1 MSQQVTSAKR
11 DGFTSRFG
19 IIAAAAGS
27 AVGLGNIWKFP
38 YIVGENGGSAFIL
51 VYLIS
56 ILLVGMP
63 VLLAEF
69 LIGRRGQANAVRSF
83 KNIKPNS
90 KWFSIGWIGIVAAFM
105 ILGFY
110 TVIAGYTIHYFILT
124 ITNSFTGMSSAEI
137 SNTFNEFQTSSTL
150 PIIYT
155 VIFILISL
163 GILFGGIKDG
173 IEKYSKI
180 LMPGLVGIIVL
191 LVIRAITLPGATEG
205 IEFLLKPNFNE
216 LSMPAVLDALGHSFF
231 SLSVGMGT
239 MLTYGSYISKK
250 ENLTTTTVSIAAADT
265 VIALLAGLA
274 IFPAVFAFG
283 IDPTAG
289 PGLVFITLPNVFLQM
304 TGGTIFGALF
314 FFLLFIAAL
323 TSVVSIFE
331 VIIAYITEEL
341 SVTRPKA
348 MTLTTLAVVFISILC
363 AFSNTPDSSLTFFGT
378 TLFDWMDKLSANI
391 LLPIG
396 GLLIMIFI
404 GFIMKREDVE
414 DELKQGCPSIKNSM
428 IYLTIT
434 KYVAP
439 IAIAI
444 VFLYG
449 LGIINF

>member
-1 MSQQVTSAKR
+1 MSQQATTAKR
-11 DGFTSRFG
+11 DGFSSRFG

-51 VYLIS
+51 VYLLS
-56 ILLVGMP
+56 ILAVGVP

-69 LIGRRGQANAVRSF
+69 IIGRRGQANAVRSF
-83 KNIKPNS
+83 KKIAPNT
-90 KWFSIGWIGIVAAFM
+90 KWSGIGWMGIVAAFM

-124 ITNSFTGMSSAEI
+124 VTNSFAGMSSAQI
-137 SNTFNEFQTSSTL
+137 ADTFNNFASSTR

-155 VIFILISL
+155 VIFIILSL

-173 IEKYSKI
+173 IEKYTKV
-180 LMPGLVGIIVL
+180 LMPGLVGIIAL
-191 LVIRAITLPGATEG
+191 LVIRAITLPGAEEG
-205 IEFLLKPNFNE
+205 IQFLLKPDFSE
-216 LSMPAVLDALGHSFF
+216 LSMKAVLDALGHSFF

-250 ENLTTTTVSIAAADT
+250 ESLTSITFSIAAADT
-265 VIALLAGLA
+265 IIALLAGLA

-283 IDPTAG
+283 IDPTSG

-304 TGGTIFGALF
+304 PGGIIFGALF
-314 FFLLFIAAL
+314 FLLLFIAAL

-341 SVTRPKA
+341 KVNRHKA
-348 MTLTTLAVVFISILC
+348 MGLTTLAVIVIATFC
-363 AFSNTPDSSLTFFGT
+363 ALSQTPDTSLIFNGHN
-378 TLFDWMDKLSANI
+378 LFDWMDLLSANV

-396 GLLIMIFI
+396 GLLMMIFL
-404 GFIMKREDVE
+404 GFIMKRSDLE
-414 DELKQGCPSIKNSM
+414 DELQHGSKSIKGTM
-428 IYLTIT
+428 AYITIT
-434 KYVAP
+434 KFIAP
-439 IAIAI
+439 VAIAI
-444 VFLYG
+444 VFST
-449 LGIINF
+449 GIQALFS

>member
-1 MSQQVTSAKR
+1 MSQQITPAKR
-11 DGFTSRFG
+11 DGFSSRFG

-83 KNIKPNS
+83 KKIAPNT
-90 KWFSIGWIGIVAAFM
+90 KWFSIGWMGIIAAFM

-110 TVIAGYTIHYFILT
+110 TVIAGYTIHYFLLT
-124 ITNSFTGMSSAEI
+124 VTNAFAGMSSTEI
-137 SNTFNEFQTSSTL
+137 SNTFNTFQSSSTL

-163 GILFGGIKDG
+163 AILFGGVKDG

-180 LMPGLVGIIVL
+180 LMPGLIGIIVL
-191 LVIRAITLPGATEG
+191 LVIRAVTLPGASEG
-205 IEFLLKPNFNE
+205 IEFLLKPDFSE

-250 ENLTTTTVSIAAADT
+250 ENLTSTTASIAAADT
-265 VIALLAGLA
+265 FIALLAGLA

-304 TGGTIFGALF
+304 PGGTIFGALF

-331 VIIAYITEEL
+331 VIIAYVTEEL
-341 SVTRPKA
+341 KLTRPKA
-348 MTLTTLAVVFISILC
+348 MTLTAITIIFVAILC
-363 AFSNTPDSSLTFFGT
+363 ALSNTPESMFVINGT
-378 TLFDWMDKLSANI
+378 SLFDWMDKISANI

-396 GLLIMIFI
+396 GLLIMLFI

-414 DELKQGCPSIKNSM
+414 DELKQGSTSIKNTM
-428 IYLTIT
+428 LYLTIT

>member
-1 MSQQVTSAKR
+1 MSQQATSAKR
-11 DGFTSRFG
+11 DGFSSRFG

-56 ILLVGMP
+56 ILAVGLP

-69 LIGRRGQANAVRSF
+69 IIGRRGQANAVRSF
-83 KNIKPNS
+83 KTIAPNT
-90 KWFSIGWIGIVAAFM
+90 KWSGIGWMGIIAAFM

-124 ITNSFTGMSSAEI
+124 ITNAFSGMSSAEI
-137 SNTFNEFQTSSTL
+137 AQTFSDFSSGSTQ
-150 PIIYT
+150 IIYT
-155 VIFILISL
+155 IIFIILSL
-163 GILFGGIKDG
+163 AILFGGVKDG

-180 LMPGLVGIIVL
+180 LMPGLVGIILL
-191 LVIRAITLPGATEG
+191 LVIRAVTLPGAGEG
-205 IEFLLKPNFNE
+205 IEFLLKPDFSQ
-216 LSMPAVLDALGHSFF
+216 LSMNAVLDALGHSFF

-239 MLTYGSYISKK
+239 MLTYGSYIGKK
-250 ENLTTTTVSIAAADT
+250 ENLTSTAFSIGAADT
-265 VIALLAGLA
+265 IIALLAGLA

-304 TGGTIFGALF
+304 PGGAIFGALF

-331 VIIAYITEEL
+331 VIIAYVTEEL
-341 SVTRPKA
+341 KLNRQKA
-348 MTLTTLAVVFISILC
+348 MALTTVAVVIIATVC
-363 AFSNTPDSSLTFFGT
+363 ALSQMPNSSLVFNGH
-378 TLFDWMDKLSANI
+378 TLFDWMDLLSANV

-396 GLLIMIFI
+396 GFLIMIFL
-404 GFIMKREDVE
+404 GFIMKTSDLE
-414 DELKQGCPSIKNSM
+414 DELKQGSKSIKNTM
-428 IYLTIT
+428 AYITIT
-434 KYVAP
+434 KFVAP
-439 IAIAI
+439 VAIAI
-444 VFLYG
+444 VFLT
-449 LGIINF
+449 GIQALFN

>member
-1 MSQQVTSAKR
+1 MSKELSSTKR
-11 DGFTSRFG
+11 DGFSSRFG

-51 VYLIS
+51 VYLIA

-69 LIGRRGQANAVRSF
+69 IVGRRGQANAVRSF
-83 KNIKPNS
+83 KKIAPKTP
-90 KWFSIGWIGIVAAFM
+90 WFGIGWMGIVAAFM

-124 ITNSFTGMSSAEI
+124 VTNAFAGMSSDQIA
-137 SNTFNEFQTSSTL
+137 NTYQTFSTSTVA
-150 PIIYT
+150 PIVYT
-155 VIFILISL
+155 IIFILLSL
-163 GILFGGIKDG
+163 AILFGGVKDG

-191 LVIRAITLPGATEG
+191 LVIRAVTLPGASEG

-239 MLTYGSYISKK
+239 MLTYGSYINKK
-250 ENLTTTTVSIAAADT
+250 ENLATTTASIAIADT

-304 TGGTIFGALF
+304 PGGTIFGALF
-314 FFLLFIAAL
+314 FFLLFIAGL

-331 VIIAYITEEL
+331 VIIAYVTEEL
-341 SVTRPKA
+341 KLSRHKA
-348 MTLTTLAVVFISILC
+348 MGLTAITVIFISILC
-363 AFSNTPDSSLTFFGT
+363 ALSNTPDSSFIFGGKS
-378 TLFDWMDKLSANI
+378 LFDWMDVLTANV

-396 GLLIMIFI
+396 GLLIMIFL
-404 GFIMKREDVE
+404 GFVFKRDQLE
-414 DELKQGCPSIKNSM
+414 DELKQGAKSIKTTM
-428 IYLTIT
+428 AYITIT

-439 IAIAI
+439 VAIAI

>member
-1 MSQQVTSAKR
+1 MSQQATTVKR
-11 DGFTSRFG
+11 DGFSSRFG

-51 VYLIS
+51 VYLLS
-56 ILLVGMP
+56 ILAVGIP

-69 LIGRRGQANAVRSF
+69 IIGRRGQANAVRSF
-83 KNIKPNS
+83 KKIAPNT
-90 KWFSIGWIGIVAAFM
+90 KWSGIGWMGIVAAFM

-124 ITNSFTGMSSAEI
+124 VTNSFAGMSSAQI
-137 SNTFNEFQTSSTL
+137 ADTFNNFASSTR

-155 VIFILISL
+155 VIFIILSL

-173 IEKYSKI
+173 IEKYTKV
-180 LMPGLVGIIVL
+180 LMPGLVGIIAL
-191 LVIRAITLPGATEG
+191 LVIRAITLPGAEEG
-205 IEFLLKPNFNE
+205 IQFLLKPDFSE
-216 LSMPAVLDALGHSFF
+216 LSMKAVLDALGHSFF

-250 ENLTTTTVSIAAADT
+250 ESLTSITFSIAAADT
-265 VIALLAGLA
+265 IIALLAGLA

-283 IDPTAG
+283 IDPTSG

-304 TGGTIFGALF
+304 PGGIIFGALF
-314 FFLLFIAAL
+314 FLLLFIAAL

-341 SVTRPKA
+341 KVNRHKA
-348 MTLTTLAVVFISILC
+348 MGLTTLAVIVIATFC
-363 AFSNTPDSSLTFFGT
+363 ALSQTPDTSLIFNGHN
-378 TLFDWMDKLSANI
+378 LFDWMDLLSANV

-396 GLLIMIFI
+396 GLLIMIFL
-404 GFIMKREDVE
+404 GFIMKRSDLE
-414 DELKQGCPSIKNSM
+414 DELQHGSKSIKGTM
-428 IYLTIT
+428 AYITIT
-434 KYVAP
+434 KFVAP
-439 IAIAI
+439 VAIAI
-444 VFLYG
+444 VFLT
-449 LGIINF
+449 GIQALFS

>member
-1 MSQQVTSAKR
+1 MSQQATSAKR
-11 DGFTSRFG
+11 DGFSSRFG

-56 ILLVGMP
+56 ILAVGLP

-69 LIGRRGQANAVRSF
+69 IIGRRGQANAVRSF
-83 KNIKPNS
+83 KTIAPNT
-90 KWFSIGWIGIVAAFM
+90 KWSGIGWMGIIAAFM

-124 ITNSFTGMSSAEI
+124 ITNAFSGMSSAEI
-137 SNTFNEFQTSSTL
+137 AQTFSDFSSGSTQ
-150 PIIYT
+150 IIYT
-155 VIFILISL
+155 IIFIILSL
-163 GILFGGIKDG
+163 AILFGGVKDG

-180 LMPGLVGIIVL
+180 LMPGLVGIILL
-191 LVIRAITLPGATEG
+191 LVIRAVTLPGAGEG
-205 IEFLLKPNFNE
+205 IEFLLKPDFSQ
-216 LSMPAVLDALGHSFF
+216 LSMNAVLDALGHSFF

-239 MLTYGSYISKK
+239 MLTYGSYIGKK
-250 ENLTTTTVSIAAADT
+250 ENLTSTAFSIGAADT
-265 VIALLAGLA
+265 IIALLAGLA

-304 TGGTIFGALF
+304 PGGAIFGALF

-331 VIIAYITEEL
+331 VIIAYVTEEL
-341 SVTRPKA
+341 KVNRQKA
-348 MTLTTLAVVFISILC
+348 MALTTVAVVIIATVC
-363 AFSNTPDSSLTFFGT
+363 ALSQTPNSSLVFNGH
-378 TLFDWMDKLSANI
+378 TLFDWMDLLSANV

-396 GLLIMIFI
+396 GFLIMIFL
-404 GFIMKREDVE
+404 GFIMKKSHLE
-414 DELKQGCPSIKNSM
+414 DELKQGSKSIKNTM
-428 IYLTIT
+428 AYITIT
-434 KYVAP
+434 KFVAP
-439 IAIAI
+439 VAIAI
-444 VFLYG
+444 VFLT
-449 LGIINF
+449 GIQALFN

>member
-1 MSQQVTSAKR
+1 MSQQATSAKS
-11 DGFTSRFG
+11 DGFSSRFG

-56 ILLVGMP
+56 ILAVGIP

-69 LIGRRGQANAVRSF
+69 IIGRRGQANAVRSF
-83 KNIKPNS
+83 KKIAPNTKS
-90 KWFSIGWIGIVAAFM
+90 SAIGWMGIISAFM

-124 ITNSFTGMSSAEI
+124 VTNSFAGMSAAQI
-137 SNTFNEFQTSSTL
+137 TDTFNNFSSSST

-155 VIFILISL
+155 VIFIILSL
-163 GILFGGIKDG
+163 AILFGGIKDG
-173 IEKYSKI
+173 IEKYTKI
-180 LMPGLVGIIVL
+180 LMPGLVGIIAL
-191 LVIRAITLPGATEG
+191 LVIRAITLPGAGEG
-205 IEFLLKPNFNE
+205 IQFLLKPDFSE
-216 LSMPAVLDALGHSFF
+216 LSMKPILDALGHSLF

-250 ENLTTTTVSIAAADT
+250 ENLTSVTFSIAAADT
-265 VIALLAGLA
+265 MIALLAGLA

-304 TGGTIFGALF
+304 PGGVIFGALF
-314 FFLLFIAAL
+314 FLLLFIAAL

-331 VIIAYITEEL
+331 VIIAYVTEEL
-341 SVTRPKA
+341 KVNRRKA
-348 MTLTTLAVVFISILC
+348 MGLTTLAVIVISTFC
-363 AFSNTPDSSLTFFGT
+363 ALSQTPDSALVFNGH
-378 TLFDWMDKLSANI
+378 TLFDWMDLLSANV

-396 GLLIMIFI
+396 GLLIMIFV
-404 GFIMKREDVE
+404 GYIMKKSHIE
-414 DELKQGCPSIKNSM
+414 DELQQGSKSIKNTM
-428 IYLTIT
+428 AYIT
-434 KYVAP
+434 VTKFVAP
-439 IAIAI
+439 VAIAI
-444 VFLYG
+444 VFLT
-449 LGIINF
+449 GIQALFS

>member
-110 TVIAGYTIHYFILT
+110 TVNAGYTIHYFILT

-449 LGIINF
+449 LGIINL

>member
-1 MSQQVTSAKR
+1 MSQQATTVKR
-11 DGFTSRFG
+11 DGFSSRFG

-51 VYLIS
+51 VYLLS
-56 ILLVGMP
+56 ILAVGIP

-69 LIGRRGQANAVRSF
+69 IIGRRGQANAVRSF
-83 KNIKPNS
+83 KKIAPNT
-90 KWFSIGWIGIVAAFM
+90 KWSGIGWMGIVAAFM

-124 ITNSFTGMSSAEI
+124 VTNSFAGMSSAQI
-137 SNTFNEFQTSSTL
+137 TDTFNNFASSTR

-155 VIFILISL
+155 VIFIILSL

-173 IEKYSKI
+173 IEKYTKV
-180 LMPGLVGIIVL
+180 LMPGLVGIIAL
-191 LVIRAITLPGATEG
+191 LVIRAITLPGAEEG
-205 IEFLLKPNFNE
+205 IQFLLKPDFSE
-216 LSMPAVLDALGHSFF
+216 LSMKAVLDALGHSFF

-250 ENLTTTTVSIAAADT
+250 ESLTSITFSIAAADT
-265 VIALLAGLA
+265 IIALLAGLA

-283 IDPTAG
+283 IDPTSG

-304 TGGTIFGALF
+304 PGGIIFGALF
-314 FFLLFIAAL
+314 FLLLFIAAL

-341 SVTRPKA
+341 KVNRHKA
-348 MTLTTLAVVFISILC
+348 MGLTTLAVIVIATFC
-363 AFSNTPDSSLTFFGT
+363 ALSQTPDTSLIFNGHS
-378 TLFDWMDKLSANI
+378 LFDWMDLLSANV

-396 GLLIMIFI
+396 GLLIMIFL
-404 GFIMKREDVE
+404 GFIMKRSDLE
-414 DELKQGCPSIKNSM
+414 DELHHGSKSIKGTM
-428 IYLTIT
+428 AYITIT
-434 KYVAP
+434 KFVAP
-439 IAIAI
+439 VAIAI
-444 VFLYG
+444 VFLT
-449 LGIINF
+449 GIQALFS

>member
-1 MSQQVTSAKR
+1 MSQQATPAKR
-11 DGFTSRFG
+11 DGFSSRFG
-19 IIAAAAGS
+19 LIAAAAGS

-56 ILLVGMP
+56 ILAVGVP

-69 LIGRRGQANAVRSF
+69 IIGRRGQANAVRSF
-83 KNIKPNS
+83 KKIAPNT
-90 KWFSIGWIGIVAAFM
+90 KWSAIGWMGIVAAFM

-124 ITNSFTGMSSAEI
+124 VTNSFDGMSSAQITE
-137 SNTFNEFQTSSTL
+137 TFNNFSSSST

-155 VIFILISL
+155 VIFIILSL

-173 IEKYSKI
+173 IEKYTKV

-191 LVIRAITLPGATEG
+191 LVVRAITLPGAEEG
-205 IEFLLKPNFNE
+205 IQFLLKPDFSE
-216 LSMPAVLDALGHSFF
+216 LSMEAILDALGHSFF

-239 MLTYGSYISKK
+239 MLTYGSYVSKK
-250 ENLTTTTVSIAAADT
+250 ENLTSVTFSIAAADT
-265 VIALLAGLA
+265 MIALLAGLA

-314 FFLLFIAAL
+314 FLLLFIAAL

-331 VIIAYITEEL
+331 VIIAYVTEEL
-341 SVTRPKA
+341 KVNRRKA
-348 MTLTTLAVVFISILC
+348 MGLTTLAVIVISTFC
-363 AFSNTPDSSLTFFGT
+363 ALSQTPDSALVFNGH
-378 TLFDWMDKLSANI
+378 TLFDWMDLLSANV

-396 GLLIMIFI
+396 GLLIMIFL
-404 GFIMKREDVE
+404 GFIMKKSDLE
-414 DELKQGCPSIKNSM
+414 DELQQGSKSIKNTM
-428 IYLTIT
+428 VYLTVT
-434 KYVAP
+434 KFVAP
-439 IAIAI
+439 VAIAI
-444 VFLYG
+444 VFLT
-449 LGIINF
+449 GIQALFS

>member
-1 MSQQVTSAKR
+1 MSQQATSAKR
-11 DGFTSRFG
+11 DGFSSRFG

-56 ILLVGMP
+56 ILAVGLP

-69 LIGRRGQANAVRSF
+69 IIGRRGQANAVRSF
-83 KNIKPNS
+83 KTIAPNT
-90 KWFSIGWIGIVAAFM
+90 KWSGIGWMGIIAAFM

-124 ITNSFTGMSSAEI
+124 ITNAFSGMSSAEI
-137 SNTFNEFQTSSTL
+137 AQTFSDFSSGSTQ
-150 PIIYT
+150 IIYT
-155 VIFILISL
+155 IIFIILSL
-163 GILFGGIKDG
+163 AILFGGVKDG

-180 LMPGLVGIIVL
+180 LMPGLVGIILL
-191 LVIRAITLPGATEG
+191 LVIRAVTLPGAGEG
-205 IEFLLKPNFNE
+205 IEFLLKPDFSQ
-216 LSMPAVLDALGHSFF
+216 LSMNAVLDALGHSFF

-250 ENLTTTTVSIAAADT
+250 ENLTSTAFSIGAADT
-265 VIALLAGLA
+265 IIALLAGLA

-304 TGGTIFGALF
+304 PGGSIFGALF

-331 VIIAYITEEL
+331 VIIAYVTEEL
-341 SVTRPKA
+341 KLNRQKA
-348 MTLTTLAVVFISILC
+348 MALTTVAVVIIATVC
-363 AFSNTPDSSLTFFGT
+363 ALSQTPNSSLVFNGH
-378 TLFDWMDKLSANI
+378 TLFDWMDLLSANV

-396 GLLIMIFI
+396 GFLIMIFL
-404 GFIMKREDVE
+404 GFIMKKSDLE
-414 DELKQGCPSIKNSM
+414 DELKQGSKSIKNTM
-428 IYLTIT
+428 AYITIT
-434 KYVAP
+434 KFVAP
-439 IAIAI
+439 VAIAI
-444 VFLYG
+444 VFLT
-449 LGIINF
+449 GIQALFN

>member
-1 MSQQVTSAKR
+1 MSQKATTTKR
-11 DGFTSRFG
+11 DGFSSRFG

-38 YIVGENGGSAFIL
+38 YIVGENGGSAFIFI
-51 VYLIS
+51 YLIS
-56 ILLVGMP
+56 ILAIGVP

-69 LIGRRGQANAVRSF
+69 IIGRRGQANAVRSF
-83 KNIKPNS
+83 KKIAPNS
-90 KWFSIGWIGIVAAFM
+90 KWSAIGWMGIVAAFM

-124 ITNSFTGMSSAEI
+124 ITNAFAGMNSADI
-137 SNTFNEFQTSSTL
+137 SQTFNTFATGTTL

-155 VIFILISL
+155 IIFIFLTL
-163 GILFGGIKDG
+163 VVLFGGVKDG

-180 LMPGLVGIIVL
+180 LMPGLVGIILL
-191 LVIRAITLPGATEG
+191 LVIRAVTLPGASAG
-205 IEFLLKPNFNE
+205 IEFLFKPDFSA
-216 LSMPAVLDALGHSFF
+216 LSMDAVLDALGHAFF

-250 ENLTTTTVSIAAADT
+250 ENLTSTALSIAAADT
-265 VIALLAGLA
+265 MIALLAGLA

-283 IDPTAG
+283 IDPTSG

-304 TGGTIFGALF
+304 SGGTFFGALF

-341 SVTRPKA
+341 NVGRHKA
-348 MTLTTLAVVFISILC
+348 MALITLAAIVISSFCSL
-363 AFSNTPDSSLTFFGT
+363 SQTPNSSLIFNGH
-378 TLFDWMDKLSANI
+378 TLFDWMDLLSANV

-396 GLLIMIFI
+396 GLLIMLFVA
-404 GFIMKREDVE
+404 FIMKPSDLE
-414 DELKQGCPSIKNSM
+414 DELQQGAKSIKGTM
-428 IYLTIT
+428 AYLTVT
-434 KYVAP
+434 KFVAP
-439 IAIAI
+439 VAIAI
-444 VFLYG
+444 VFLT
-449 LGIINF
+449 GIQALFS

>member
-1 MSQQVTSAKR
+1 M
-11 DGFTSRFG
+11 
-19 IIAAAAGS
+19 
-27 AVGLGNIWKFP
+27 GNIWKFP

>member
-1 MSQQVTSAKR
+1 MSQQTSTVKR
-11 DGFTSRFG
+11 DGFSSRFG

-56 ILLVGMP
+56 ILGVGVP

-69 LIGRRGQANAVRSF
+69 IIGRRGQANAVRSF
-83 KNIKPNS
+83 KKIKPNT
-90 KWFSIGWIGIVAAFM
+90 KWSGIGWMGIIASFM

-124 ITNSFTGMSSAEI
+124 VTNSFAGMSSADIAE
-137 SNTFNEFQTSSTL
+137 TFNAFSTSTTL
-150 PIIYT
+150 PIAYT
-155 VIFILISL
+155 ILFIILSL
-163 GILFGGIKDG
+163 VILFGGVKDG
-173 IEKYSKI
+173 IEKYSKV
-180 LMPGLVGIIVL
+180 LMPGLIGIILL
-191 LVIRAITLPGATEG
+191 LVIRAVTLPGASEG
-205 IEFLLKPNFNE
+205 IEFLLKPNFSE
-216 LSMPAVLDALGHSFF
+216 LSMDAVLDALGHSFF

-239 MLTYGSYISKK
+239 MLTYGSYIGKK
-250 ENLTTTTVSIAAADT
+250 ENLTSTTLSIAAADT
-265 VIALLAGLA
+265 IIALLGGLA

-283 IDPTAG
+283 IDPTSG

-304 TGGTIFGALF
+304 PGGVIFGALF

-341 SVTRPKA
+341 KVNRHKA
-348 MTLTTLAVVFISILC
+348 MGLTALSIIIISSFCSLSQTPNSFLVFNGHS
-363 AFSNTPDSSLTFFGT
+363 
-378 TLFDWMDKLSANI
+378 LFDWMDLLSANF

-396 GLLIMIFI
+396 SLLIMIFL
-404 GFIMKREDVE
+404 GFIMKRSDLEN
-414 DELKQGCPSIKNSM
+414 ELQQGSKSIKGTM
-428 IYLTIT
+428 AYLTIT
-434 KYVAP
+434 KFIAP

-444 VFLYG
+444 VFLT
-449 LGIINF
+449 GIQALFR